1 MGSMARLAHHCSAGS
16 SPVRIGFASDRAVI
30 TRAARPDAVGGD
42 RCCPDRSGVGVT
54 AEQTATVDARIA
66 PSLGAVSWNHCKPCW
81 RRRSMRPTPTVPN
94 NKPLL
99 LRRNGLCGWAA
110 AVSMA

>member
-1 MGSMARLAHHCSAGS
+1 
-16 SPVRIGFASDRAVI
+16 
-30 TRAARPDAVGGD
+30 
-42 RCCPDRSGVGVT
+42 
-54 AEQTATVDARIA
+54 
-66 PSLGAVSWNHCKPCW
+66 
-81 RRRSMRPTPTVPN
+81 MRPTPAVPN